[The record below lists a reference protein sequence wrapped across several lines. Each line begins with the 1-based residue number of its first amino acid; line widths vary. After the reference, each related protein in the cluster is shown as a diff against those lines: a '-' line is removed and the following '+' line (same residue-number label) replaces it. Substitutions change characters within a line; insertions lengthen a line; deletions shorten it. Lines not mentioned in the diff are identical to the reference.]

1 MTPLQLNEAR
11 LESLYQWFLTQ
22 RRWKSVE
29 SEPALFKEAMRE
41 FAVETVHE
49 VRRREAEDAPSP
61 ASVRRQCA
69 QLFGIAFLGVVLGCG
84 AALAFFVLI
93 LARTC

>member
-1 MTPLQLNEAR
+1 MTSIKVNEAQ

-29 SEPALFKEAMRE
+29 SEPELFKEVMRD
-41 FAVETVHE
+41 FAVRTVHE

-61 ASVRRQCA
+61 ASVRRQCT
-69 QLFGIAFLGVVLGCG
+69 QLFGIAFLAVVLGCG

-93 LARTC
+93 LARTY

>member
-49 VRRREAEDAPSP
+49 ARAARWKTPRLRPQCEGNAPSYS
-61 ASVRRQCA
+61 ALRFWVWCWDAARHWR
-69 QLFGIAFLGVVLGCG
+69 FLC
-84 AALAFFVLI
+84 
-93 LARTC
+93 